1 MGKIMN
7 IDDLRE
13 SQKQSKEQP
22 AKYTIEYVY
31 EVINRINKHTTLLK
45 KVATDIDFMA
55 KSALKEANLK
65 ADNFELDLDSAR
77 QFMSSDNWNIDADET
92 DIPSVDYNWKSP
104 DGFFYELS
112 VYGKLSDGENIVYDI
127 YLQKVNSKLDDLFE
141 YDFDSH
147 NWERIPKEE
156 REGWI
161 YQIIQKDDY
170 ESEFL
175 GNLLLLYNEEISEE
189 EYKEIKKVY
198 QLLLDLYKEVFDY
211 MHIIIADPGD
221 GTPNLELIPPR
232 LMLIPDNQDQ
242 YGFAIQLDFSK
253 NELILSQ
260 MVEPGFDLGNG
271 KETTK
276 ICLFSVGR
284 TGSVE
289 AMAKTV
295 KSLTDHYYPY
305 FTFTLPVSL
314 TAYVKTE
321 SLEDLDKAEYI
332 SMCNSN
338 EMDKKEVGRFNRL
351 KDALKKQ

>member
-13 SQKQSKEQP
+13 SQKQNKEQT
-22 AKYTIEYVY
+22 AKYTIECVY
-31 EVINRINKHTTLLK
+31 EVINRINEHTNLLK

-65 ADNFELDLDSAR
+65 ADNFELDLDSVQ
-77 QFMSSDNWNIDADET
+77 QFMSSDNWNLDADET
-92 DIPSVDYNWKSP
+92 DIPSVEYNWKSP

-112 VYGKLSDGENIVYDI
+112 VYGKLSDGENIAYDV

-211 MHIIIADPGD
+211 MHMVIAHTGD
-221 GTPNLELIPPR
+221 GTPR

-260 MVEPGFDLGNG
+260 MVEPGIDLGNG

-295 KSLTDHYYPY
+295 KFLADHYYPY

-351 KDALKKQ
+351 KDALEKQ